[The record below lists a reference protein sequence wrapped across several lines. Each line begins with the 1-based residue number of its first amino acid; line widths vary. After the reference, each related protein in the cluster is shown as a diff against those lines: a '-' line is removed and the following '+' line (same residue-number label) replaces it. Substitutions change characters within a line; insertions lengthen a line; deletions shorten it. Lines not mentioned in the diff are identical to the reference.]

1 MDEGLTI
8 NDCRLAGELG
18 GGSND
23 RGISVAPIMSVAAK
37 DTHLA
42 ALNHYLRAISIGF
55 DFMNPMLPFW
65 RLIDQDGSCGSMNL
79 ESGMEYGKHRLGTLN
94 RRSPDGGARAS
105 SAHHKA
111 CVEGYDPPRR
121 YRSTTS
127 RPRYGETV
135 SNRSKSRMGVIWVPL
150 L

>member
-1 MDEGLTI
+1 MRLPSHCRPSCLKVRSTVAILDEGLTI

-42 ALNHYLRAISIGF
+42 ALNHYLRAISIVF

-65 RLIDQDGSCGSMNL
+65 RLIDQGRKLRLDES
-79 ESGMEYGKHRLGTLN
+79 ESGMEYGKHGLGTLN

-105 SAHHKA
+105 SAHHK
-111 CVEGYDPPRR
+111 ERGD
-121 YRSTTS
+121 S
-127 RPRYGETV
+127 RETIT
-135 SNRSKSRMGVIWVPL
+135 NA
-150 L
+150 